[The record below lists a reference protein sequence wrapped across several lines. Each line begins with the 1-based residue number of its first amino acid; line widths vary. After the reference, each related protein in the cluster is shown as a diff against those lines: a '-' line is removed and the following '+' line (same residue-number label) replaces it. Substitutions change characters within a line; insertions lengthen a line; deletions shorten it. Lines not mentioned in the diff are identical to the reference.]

1 MKRLLTANPHVWVAF
16 SLACLIAAIVF
27 ALSGCAGLRPESSAP
42 ITVITFLGT
51 GAPDAHGKIKT
62 TGVIVTIDMTFAPGV
77 QNVGTTYPHEWVDT
91 VPFSHHQTAEKGTVT
106 SYIFK
111 VHPTEPGQSVTCTIL
126 FDGNA
131 AKPIDTHTATYPKPA
146 VCSGPPV

>member
-1 MKRLLTANPHVWVAF
+1 MSRVRYAGLV
-16 SLACLIAAIVF
+16 LALSCLIAAVVAF
-27 ALSGCAGLRPESSAP
+27 LSGCAAP
-42 ITVITFLGT
+42 ATVITFLGT
-51 GAPDAHGKIKT
+51 GVPGPDGKVKT

-77 QNVGTTYPHEWVDT
+77 DIKGGTTYPHEWVDV
-91 VPFSHHQTAEKGTVT
+91 VPFSHHQAAGKGTVT
-106 SYIFK
+106 SYLFTI
-111 VHPTEPGQSVTCTIL
+111 HPTEPGQSVTCTIL